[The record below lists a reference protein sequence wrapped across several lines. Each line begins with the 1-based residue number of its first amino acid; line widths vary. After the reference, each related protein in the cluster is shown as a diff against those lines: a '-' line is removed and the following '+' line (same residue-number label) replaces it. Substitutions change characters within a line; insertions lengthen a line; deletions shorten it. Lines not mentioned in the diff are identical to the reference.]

1 LLEAVREENQK
12 IRNPRF
18 WTLKIYKKLRGRK
31 NFVISYTD
39 KKKIEFSS
47 YIWKFRVEQLHS
59 HIITNGLLIS
69 GEIFAHF
76 LIY

>member
-47 YIWKFRVEQLHS
+47 HMEIQ
-59 HIITNGLLIS
+59 S
-69 GEIFAHF
+69 GAVT
-76 LIY
+76 